1 MRGIIIAGVLSL
13 LSVTAVAAPPT
24 CKDEASGKR
33 LAGAALT
40 SFMDKCERDAKTSCE
55 GTANERKLSGAAR
68 TSFAKK
74 CLSDTVG
81 E

>member
-13 LSVTAVAAPPT
+13 LSVGAAAATPT
-24 CKDEASGKR
+24 CKDEAGAKR

-55 GTANERKLSGAAR
+55 GTANERKLAGAAR
-68 TSFAKK
+68 TSFTKK